1 MGSKRIGLARAEALM
16 ENVKKEEEQT
26 DIRKNKCLESL

>member
-1 MGSKRIGLARAEALM
+1 MPSGKKEKDIRLLPT
-16 ENVKKEEEQT
+16 NVKKEEEQT